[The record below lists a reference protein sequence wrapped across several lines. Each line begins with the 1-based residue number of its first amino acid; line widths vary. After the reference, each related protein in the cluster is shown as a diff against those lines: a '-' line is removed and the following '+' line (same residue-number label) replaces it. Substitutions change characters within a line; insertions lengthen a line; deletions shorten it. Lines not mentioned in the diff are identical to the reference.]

1 MYVYENIRMSMYEEH
16 LCSYSSI
23 ESVRVMRNVM
33 NERINMINIFN
44 SKYGEALAPTLV
56 REENILVHGIKSP

>member
-33 NERINMINIFN
+33 NERINMIMYSIVN
-44 SKYGEALAPTLV
+44 KV
-56 REENILVHGIKSP
+56 KH